1 MQLLKVSEVADL
13 LRMRKETVY
22 ALIKAGE
29 LASIRIDRSIR
40 VDSRDLDDFIKSHK
54 ERKRK

>member
-1 MQLLKVSEVADL
+1 MQLLKVSEVAEM
-13 LRMRKETVY
+13 LRMRKETIY

-40 VDSRDLDDFIKSHK
+40 VDSRDLDAFIQAHK
-54 ERKRK
+54 ERKHR

>member
-1 MQLLKVSEVADL
+1 MQLLKVSEVAEM
-13 LRMRKETVY
+13 LRMRKETIY

-40 VDSRDLDDFIKSHK
+40 VDSRDLDAFIIKHK
-54 ERKRK
+54 ERKHR

>member
-1 MQLLKVSEVADL
+1 MQLLKVNEVADL

-22 ALIKAGE
+22 ALIKDGE

-40 VDSRDLDDFIKSHK
+40 IDSRDLEAFINQHK
-54 ERKRK
+54 ERRHK

>member
-1 MQLLKVSEVADL
+1 MQLLKVSEVADM
-13 LRMRKETVY
+13 LRMRKETIY

-40 VDSRDLDDFIKSHK
+40 VDSRDLDAFIDKHK
-54 ERKRK
+54 ERKHR

>member
-1 MQLLKVSEVADL
+1 MQLLKVSEVAEM

-40 VDSRDLDDFIKSHK
+40 VDSRDLDAFIASHK
-54 ERKRK
+54 ERKRR

>member
-1 MQLLKVSEVADL
+1 MQLLKVSEVAEM

-40 VDSRDLDDFIKSHK
+40 VDSRDLDAFIDKHK
-54 ERKRK
+54 ERKHR